1 MENGVR
7 IDNYVTREA
16 KVKLIEQNEN
26 TATME
31 IVIHE
36 GKNRQVRKMCEKI
49 GKEVIKLHRSKIGN
63 IAVKDLKLGEW
74 RYLESEEVKAYLKTK
89 IRQI

>member
-26 TATME
+26 TYTME

-63 IAVKDLKLGEW
+63 INVKELKVRNMEISKK
-74 RYLESEEVKAYLKTK
+74 RRNRKYN
-89 IRQI
+89 